1 MRCLILSVDN
11 YNRVNQ
17 EIDIC
22 IIPVTPELKK
32 ELKRSGQA
40 AANMSLTVKSPHVD
54 GIYWTSKKAIG
65 LIDSSEEVIS
75 QAVARAERSTLPAFS
90 TADIEITN
98 GASGVEMRFSN
109 TSYSSNHECLKLLS
123 PWLPLSD
130 IEGQGSTLDNDL
142 FA

>member
-1 MRCLILSVDN
+1 MRCLIVSVDN
-11 YNRVNQ
+11 FHKDKPEADV
-17 EIDIC
+17 C

-32 ELKRSGQA
+32 ELKRLGQA

-65 LIDSSEEVIS
+65 LIESSEEVIS
-75 QAVARAERSTLPAFS
+75 QAIARAQRSTAPGFA

-98 GASGVEMRFSN
+98 GASGVEMRLSN

-123 PWLPLSD
+123 PWISLSD
-130 IEGQGSTLDNDL
+130 VEGQGITLEQGLLD
-142 FA
+142 